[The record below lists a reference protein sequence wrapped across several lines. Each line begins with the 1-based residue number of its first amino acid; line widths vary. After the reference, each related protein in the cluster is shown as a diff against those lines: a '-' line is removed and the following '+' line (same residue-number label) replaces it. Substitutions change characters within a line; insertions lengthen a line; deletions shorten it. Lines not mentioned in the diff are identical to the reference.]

1 MVSGIELAKEHGDK
15 ETAVA
20 IDAMKD
26 QLIIALMKRLV
37 NSENKLIIPI
47 AEVDDTGCEMLSM
60 ELDRPNFIFEIV
72 LKS

>member
-47 AEVDDTGCEMLSM
+47 AEVDDT
-60 ELDRPNFIFEIV
+60 
-72 LKS
+72 